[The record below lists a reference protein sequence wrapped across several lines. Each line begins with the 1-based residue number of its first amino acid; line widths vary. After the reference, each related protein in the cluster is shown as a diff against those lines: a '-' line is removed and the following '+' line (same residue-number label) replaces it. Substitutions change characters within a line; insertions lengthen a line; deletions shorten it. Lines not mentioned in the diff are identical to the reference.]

1 MSTKNWSDL
10 IKDAGET
17 GSYEPLPDGD
27 YDLVVV
33 EATATTSQSGKT
45 MFKLKAQVE
54 GGAHNKRLVWDNLV
68 VTPDSQAALGML
80 FKKFH
85 AMGIGRN
92 YFDTNPT
99 NAQIEATLNGRRFRA
114 QIGSRMYNGAK
125 KNEIRNYF
133 PSAATIAAMQGDT
146 AAPAQA
152 AAPAPASPPPA
163 AAPAPAPAPVA
174 AAPAP
179 TPAAPSAPF

>member
-27 YDLVVV
+27 FDLLVV

-54 GGAHNKRLVWDNLV
+54 GGPYNKRLVWDNLV
-68 VTPDSQAALGML
+68 VTPDSPAALGML

-99 NAQIEATLNGRRFRA
+99 NAQIEATLTGRRFRA
-114 QIGSRMYNGAK
+114 QIGSRLYNGAK

-133 PSAATIAAMQGDT
+133 PSAATIAAMQGET
-146 AAPAQA
+146 AVPAQA

-179 TPAAPSAPF
+179 AAAAPQAPF

>member
-10 IKDAGET
+10 IKDAGDT

-27 YDLVVV
+27 FDLLVV

-45 MFKLKAQVE
+45 MFKVKAQVE
-54 GGAHNKRLVWDNLV
+54 GGPYNKRLVWDNLV
-68 VTPDSQAALGML
+68 VTPESPAALGML

-92 YFDTNPT
+92 YFDTNPS
-99 NAQIEATLNGRRFRA
+99 NAQIEATLTGRRFRA

-146 AAPAQA
+146 AAPVQSE
-152 AAPAPASPPPA
+152 APASPPPA

-179 TPAAPSAPF
+179 APAPAAPSAPF

>member
-1 MSTKNWSDL
+1 
-10 IKDAGET
+10 
-17 GSYEPLPDGD
+17 
-27 YDLVVV
+27 
-33 EATATTSQSGKT
+33 
-45 MFKLKAQVE
+45 
-54 GGAHNKRLVWDNLV
+54 
-68 VTPDSQAALGML
+68 
-80 FKKFH
+80 
-85 AMGIGRN
+85 MGIGRG

-99 NAQIEATLNGRRFRA
+99 NAQIEATLTGRRFRA

-179 TPAAPSAPF
+179 APAAPTAPF

>member
-1 MSTKNWSDL
+1 VSTKNWSDL
-10 IKDAGET
+10 IKDAGDT

-27 YDLVVV
+27 FDLLVV

-45 MFKLKAQVE
+45 MFKVKAQVE
-54 GGAHNKRLVWDNLV
+54 GGPYNKRLVWDNLV
-68 VTPDSQAALGML
+68 VTPESPAALGML

-92 YFDTNPT
+92 YFDTNPS
-99 NAQIEATLNGRRFRA
+99 NAQIEATLTGRRFRA

-146 AAPAQA
+146 AAPVQSE
-152 AAPAPASPPPA
+152 APASPPPA

-179 TPAAPSAPF
+179 APAPAAPSAPF

>member
-17 GSYEPLPDGD
+17 GNYDALPDGD

-45 MFKLKAQVE
+45 MFKIKAQVE

-68 VTPDSQAALGML
+68 VTQDSPAALGML

-85 AMGIGRN
+85 AMGIGRG

-99 NAQIEATLNGRRFRA
+99 NAQIESTILGRRFRA

-133 PSAATIAAMQGDT
+133 PSAATIAAMQSDN
-146 AAPAQA
+146 AAPTQA
-152 AAPAPASPPPA
+152 VAPASPPPA
-163 AAPAPAPAPVA
+163 PAPAPAPAPVA
-174 AAPAP
+174 AAAPAP
-179 TPAAPSAPF
+179 TPAAPAAPF

>member
-1 MSTKNWSDL
+1 VSTKNWSDL

-152 AAPAPASPPPA
+152 AAPAPASPPPT